1 MGQKIMPNNDHKV
14 YADQNV
20 KGEAIW
26 KVRTG
31 GKRGD
36 VVTICRTPEAAKEIA
51 DKLNIDPWHLD
62 RGYTRADRIKAWNLS
77 NKKVDNTA

>member
-36 VVTICRTPEAAKEIA
+36 VVTICRTPEAAQEIA

-62 RGYTRADRIKAWNLS
+62 RGYTRADRIKAWNTYH
-77 NKKVDNTA
+77 NT